1 MKTIITFCSI
11 WAFLGYKWAKNFPA
25 LVSFFILFDIFLTLN
40 YFWINR
46 IPWSIGLA
54 ESFEKKIIKKI
65 EYSRNLSDP
74 ENYWCGHQQ
83 PYNFFPIFGHFQ
95 ITQENQNQLIWSEK
109 IAVTGEKCFLDYL
122 KRKDFYSRSKKIF
135 IPLITGEPI

>member
-1 MKTIITFCSI
+1 MFCSI

-40 YFWINR
+40 LFLDQSDSLINR
-46 IPWSIGLA
+46 ICWI
-54 ESFEKKIIKKI
+54 FWKKIIKKI

-109 IAVTGEKCFLDYL
+109 IAVTGEKIFLDYL

-135 IPLITGEPI
+135 ISLITGEPV